1 MTGLSMAHYDPHDTV
16 FSLSAEL
23 QRIYNFY
30 HTNGFLVINDMFSL
44 DECDDIVSIFEKY
57 AKPDYRGIMNID
69 RGYIEYQEYT
79 PDGQQE
85 IERIEVNSADS
96 SAAWQVMRRASI
108 VTILEMLQRTEVVA
122 LQSMFLF
129 KRAKTRYANQAWN
142 PHQDNAYPLADY
154 GMYLTDNIALTDQDP
169 GNGGM
174 YIYPTSHQEPVLP
187 NEKVRSFHE
196 GPNENPGHRVQVPEK
211 YLALKMDLCMKK
223 GSVLFLHGNVIHGSY
238 ANTSPTRDRPMF
250 SIPYGTKGITQGK
263 TFLAGRVGRRQEM
276 SLR

>member
-1 MTGLSMAHYDPHDTV
+1 MALASSLVYNPANRV
-16 FSLSAEL
+16 FSLRTALS
-23 QRIYNFY
+23 RMYDFY
-30 HTNGFLVINDMFSL
+30 HTNGFLVVEDMFSS
-44 DECDDIVSIFEKY
+44 DECDDIVAIFEKY
-57 AKPDYRGIMNID
+57 AKPDYRGVMNID

-79 PDGQQE
+79 SEGQK
-85 IERIEVNSADS
+85 IERIEVNPADS
-96 SAAWQVMRRASI
+96 FAAWQVMRRASI

-129 KRAKTRYANQAWN
+129 KRAQTRYANQAWN

-169 GNGGM
+169 ENGGM
-174 YIYPTSHQEPVLP
+174 YIYPTSHQELVLP

-196 GPNENPGHRVQVPEK
+196 GLDENPGHRVQVPEK
-211 YLALKMDLCMKK
+211 YLDLKMDLYMKK

-238 ANTSPTRDRPMF
+238 ANNSMNRDRPMF

-263 TFLAGRVGRRQEM
+263 NFLAGRVGQRKEM